1 MVIAD
6 TNIFIATIRGNEIAE
21 ALLLKHQNSL
31 AISLITILELKSGA
45 TDSKKKTAV
54 RLITDMYTVLPLSK
68 HIGERALQLVELYT
82 TPQRKLEVPD
92 ALIAA
97 TCLEHQA
104 SLLTFNTKDFK
115 FIKGLKF
122 AK

>member
-1 MVIAD
+1 MVVVD
-6 TNIFIATIRGNEIAE
+6 TDIFIAAMRQNKMAE
-21 ALLLKHQNSL
+21 TLLRKYENNVRLSAITVMELFVGAKTAEQKKAIENILDDHEVIMIEKSISTL
-31 AISLITILELKSGA
+31 AIRLVKENNSHARSLHL
-45 TDSKKKTAV
+45 
-54 RLITDMYTVLPLSK
+54 
-68 HIGERALQLVELYT
+68 
-82 TPQRKLEVPD
+82 PD